1 MTTERRQFI
10 RGDSPEYTTEFRGLS
25 GEITVDLNLKTVRVH
40 DGVTKGGNPLASK
53 NDLGNLQPKLPEE
66 QTTAL
71 ADVVS
76 HNTVERADQ
85 ALSMASFMSYASK
98 ELTIE
103 VSDWVSSTT
112 YPDYPYQATIADAG
126 IPYIISSDYA
136 NYFPIVYFPPRYT
149 EVLDG
154 TIAPAVNFTSQ
165 KRFRFYAKKIPA
177 QAIKAYPK
185 LIYIAVQGE

>member
-25 GEITVDLNLKTVRVH
+25 GEITVDLNLKTIRVH
-40 DGVTKGGNPLASK
+40 DGVTKGGNPLASQ
-53 NDLGNLQPKLPEE
+53 NDLGNLQPKLPED
-66 QTTAL
+66 QATAL
-71 ADVVS
+71 ENVVNHS
-76 HNTVERADQ
+76 TVNKADQ
-85 ALSMASFMSYASK
+85 AYNTTYYMSYASN

-112 YPDYPYQATIADAG
+112 YPDFPYQATIADNSIPPG
-126 IPYIISSDYA
+126 IATHYA
-136 NYFPIVYFPPRYT
+136 RYLPIVYFPPRYA

-165 KRFRFYAKKIPA
+165 KRFRFYAKKVPA

-185 LIYIAVQGE
+185 LIYIAIQGE

>member
-1 MTTERRQFI
+1 MQ
-10 RGDSPEYTTEFRGLS
+10 GDTNSS
-25 GEITVDLNLKTVRVH
+25 GISISD
-40 DGVTKGGNPLASK
+40 
-53 NDLGNLQPKLPEE
+53 LQPKLPED

-76 HNTVERADQ
+76 HDTVTAADQ
-85 ALSMASFMSYASK
+85 ALSLASFMSYASK

-112 YPDYPYQATIADAG
+112 YPDYPYQATVTDAS
-126 IPYIISSDYA
+126 IPYTISSDYA

-165 KRFRFYAKKIPA
+165 RRFRFYAKKIPS
-177 QAIKAYPK
+177 QAIKVYPK
-185 LIYIAVQGE
+185 LIYIAIQGE

>member
-1 MTTERRQFI
+1 MQGNTNSSGI
-10 RGDSPEYTTEFRGLS
+10 RISD
-25 GEITVDLNLKTVRVH
+25 
-40 DGVTKGGNPLASK
+40 
-53 NDLGNLQPKLPEE
+53 LQPKLPED
-66 QTTAL
+66 QATAL

-76 HNTVERADQ
+76 HYTVNKADE
-85 ALSMASFMSYASK
+85 AHSTVTFMSYSSK

-112 YPDYPYQATIADAG
+112 YPDYPYQATITDDS
-126 IPYIISSDYA
+126 IPYRMSLDHA

-165 KRFRFYAKKIPA
+165 RRFRFYAKKIPA
-177 QAIKAYPK
+177 QAINVYPK
-185 LIYIAVQGE
+185 LIYIAIQGE